1 MSSATLPD
9 LHFDAQGLIPAVVQE
24 VTTGTVLMVAYMNR
38 DALELTVST
47 GEVHFWSRQRRK
59 IWHKGETSGA
69 TLLVRELQADC
80 DSDVLLVGV
89 IATGPACHLGHP
101 SCFRDPVTTLGRL
114 DAVLA
119 DRRLLRPPAS
129 HTTELLNGGPPL
141 AARKVGEEAAETL
154 VAALSE
160 SPERLQA
167 EVADLWYHAAVL
179 LLSRGLQL
187 HDLLAELDRRLPPAG
202 VVSPT

>member
-1 MSSATLPD
+1 MSPSAPPD

-38 DALELTVST
+38 DALELTVTT
-47 GEVHFWSRQRRK
+47 GEVHFWSRQRRQ

-69 TLLVRELQADC
+69 PMLVRELQADC

-89 IATGPACHLGHP
+89 IATGPACHLGRS
-101 SCFRDPVTTLGRL
+101 SCFRDPVTALARL

-119 DRRLLRPPAS
+119 DRQLVRPLKS
-129 HTTELLNGGPPL
+129 HTTELLDGGPPL
-141 AARKVGEEAAETL
+141 AARKVGEEATETV

-160 SPERLQA
+160 SPARLQA
-167 EVADLWYHAAVL
+167 EVADLWYHTAVL
-179 LLSRGLQL
+179 LLSRGLQVQ
-187 HDLLAELDRRLPPAG
+187 DVLAELHRRLPRG
-202 VVSPT
+202 VPVIPS